1 MNDKAS
7 TIIRFDKDTG
17 FSLNGIRTKLKGVCV
32 HAVFGAGRHGDAFC
46 DGHAVWM
53 HGHGDVERQ
62 SLWHCKRVKR
72 HGNGT
77 CGG

>member
-32 HAVFGAGRHGDAFC
+32 HAVFGAGRHGGF
-46 DGHAVWM
+46 DGDGNAHEK
-53 HGHGDVERQ
+53 HGFGRLVVL
-62 SLWHCKRVKR
+62 SVR
-72 HGNGT
+72 HREHQQ
-77 CGG
+77 